1 MSPPL
6 GPVSP
11 RVWRWASGSPSRSA
25 VAAVYHP
32 SSIEGGSSTAMLS
45 VTAIHAPRP
54 AVDWHSG
61 ASGAERAPEEAVLQP
76 DKVSL
81 SSEARSQLREA
92 DAGAAQAT
100 APQGGA
106 TAPRGAG
113 GAEAAPGG
121 PPAAGQG
128 QLSEAQRQEVQELQ
142 QRDAHVRAHEAA
154 HQAAGGDLTGPASFS
169 FQVGPDGRSYAVGGE
184 VPVQARS
191 GRTPDETIAIA
202 RRVRAAALAPADP
215 SPADLAAAASATQVE
230 LRAMQQ
236 KRQQAEQPG
245 AGARP
250 GAGGVAAAGPVTT
263 PQANLERV
271 IVRAPEPEPFM

>member
-1 MSPPL
+1 MRPL
-6 GPVSP
+6 GATSP

-32 SSIEGGSSTAMLS
+32 ARAEGGSATAMFS
-45 VTAIHAPRP
+45 VTSIRAPRP
-54 AVDWHSG
+54 VVDWHTS
-61 ASGAERAPEEAVLQP
+61 ASGVERSAEEAVLEP

-81 SSEARSQLREA
+81 SSEARSQLRGA
-92 DAGAAQAT
+92 DAGAGQAAPPQGDGA
-100 APQGGA
+100 APQGARGA
-106 TAPRGAG
+106 T
-113 GAEAAPGG
+113 AAPGG
-121 PPAAGQG
+121 APAAGQG
-128 QLSEAQRQEVQELQ
+128 RLSEAQRQEVQELQ

-169 FQVGPDGRSYAVGGE
+169 YQVGPDGRSYAVGGE

-236 KRQQAEQPG
+236 KRQASSQPG

-250 GAGGVAAAGPVTT
+250 GTGGAAAGPITS